1 MLIKA
6 REMARRYGKVIVA
19 IDSDQRIK
27 SLKGESRPIFTEAE
41 RGQAL
46 YDLKIF
52 DRNLVDRVEFF
63 YSDGDLIDIIQK
75 IKPDVML
82 KGSDWKGKKIIG
94 QGFVDI
100 EFFDRLVDYS
110 TTEIIKRVTDGYT
123 RNS

>member
-1 MLIKA
+1 
-6 REMARRYGKVIVA
+6 
-19 IDSDQRIK
+19 
-27 SLKGESRPIFTEAE
+27 
-41 RGQAL
+41 L

-94 QGFVDI
+94 QEFVDI